1 MKNKPLLIC
10 MTPVRNEAWV
20 LHAFLKATSLWADY
34 IIIADQMSIDGSREI
49 ALSYPKVIL
58 IENNNPDYN
67 EADRQKLLID
77 KAREIKGD
85 KILFG
90 LDADELLAANFANTE
105 DWQKILNSKPGDV
118 FWFKWA
124 EIRPDLKTYWESEKT
139 YYPWVFHDDNI
150 EPHGNYVRNMHSMR
164 IPYPIEEKQMY
175 YVNDFRVLHLAYLNP
190 FRVNAKRRFYK
201 FVDWTMNKRSTIKLS
216 RSYAQFKVDPV
227 YTLKTDQIDFKKGFG
242 FELFNEVDLSSEKF
256 WFDEYIVERISDYS
270 INTINKLDIWDTD
283 FIKNYNLSDS
293 RESITKLIH
302 WYLDKTHKFM
312 TNRII
317 RIVDKVM
324 SYFY

>member
-58 IENNNPDYN
+58 IENNNPDFN

-175 YVNDFRVLHLAYLNP
+175 YVNDFRVLHLAHISVE
-190 FRVNAKRRFYK
+190 RVNAKRRFYQ
-201 FVDWTMNKRSTIKLS
+201 FVDWTMNKRSVVKLS
-216 RSYAQFKVDPV
+216 RTYMKQKNEPIFELESN
-227 YTLKTDQIDFKKGFG
+227 QIDFTDQYGFSV
-242 FELFNEVDLSSEKF
+242 FENIELKDNHF
-256 WFDEYIVERISDYS
+256 WFDDYIVEKVKYLPRQIYRL
-270 INTINKLDIWDTD
+270 NIWNVD
-283 FIKNYNLSDS
+283 FLKKYNLKDN
-293 RESITKLIH
+293 RGAFTKILHLYLFKTQKINQKKLVKLI
-302 WYLDKTHKFM
+302 DKILSFLC
-312 TNRII
+312 
-317 RIVDKVM
+317 
-324 SYFY
+324 